1 MPLLTSRAPRPAL
14 AEHPAFALMLQATL
28 ERYHCTL
35 GEVRED
41 YWLGRAWR
49 ALAGD
54 PMLRG
59 RVARFGVGSA
69 LVTGPDFSALPTRKR
84 ERDHWRLHVQER
96 LLADTGRAPNALGM
110 VVRFAERDAVI
121 AEACVRSLL
130 AQTVVSDPRFDDLDA
145 YAADLAVVV
154 APVACAAEG
163 VVAA

>member
-14 AEHPAFALMLQATL
+14 AEHPAFAMMLQATL

-54 PMLRG
+54 VMLGG
-59 RVARFGVGSA
+59 RVARFGVGSV
-69 LVTGPDFSALPTRKR
+69 LVTGPGFTAVPSRTR

-96 LLADTGRAPNALGM
+96 LLADTGRTPNGLGM
-110 VVRFAERDAVI
+110 VVRYAARDLVI

-130 AQTVVSDPRFDDLDA
+130 AQTVVGNPRWDDLDA
-145 YAADLAVVV
+145 YAADLSVVV
-154 APVACAAEG
+154 TPVACAAEG